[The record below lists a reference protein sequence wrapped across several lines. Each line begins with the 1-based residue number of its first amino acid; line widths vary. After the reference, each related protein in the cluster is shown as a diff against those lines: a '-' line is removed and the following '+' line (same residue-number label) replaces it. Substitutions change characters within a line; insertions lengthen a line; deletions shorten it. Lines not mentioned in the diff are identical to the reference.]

1 MLFNPWLVF
10 SLVFLG
16 VWLIVWL
23 VRPSLRKEM
32 LWASVLTLPLGLS
45 EPLFVPEYWNP
56 PSLFNLAAR
65 TGFDIES
72 FIFCFAFGGLGS
84 VLYEAILNEHH
95 QRLKKARD
103 QWFHSFSILLPL
115 PAFLLL
121 ELFTTWNAIYT
132 VSAAMALGG
141 LATMLCRRDLVK
153 HTIVGGLMFTVFYG
167 VVFLVFTT
175 IYPGIVTNVWN
186 LPALTGT
193 LILGIPLEE
202 LLFAGSFGMLWSS
215 VYEHIAGLR
224 ASKK

>member
-16 VWLIVWL
+16 VWFVVWM
-23 VRPSLRKEM
+23 VRPALRKEM
-32 LWASVLTLPLGLS
+32 LWASVITAPIALS

-72 FIFCFAFGGLGS
+72 FIFSFAIGGLGS

-95 QRLKKARD
+95 QQLKNVRD
-103 QWFHSFSILLPL
+103 HWFHSLSILLPL
-115 PAFLLL
+115 PTFLLL
-121 ELFTTWNAIYT
+121 ELLTTWNAIYT
-132 VSAAMALGG
+132 TSAAMALGG

-153 HTIVGGLMFTVFYG
+153 HTIVGGLIFLVFYG
-167 VVFLVFTT
+167 SIFLLFTFL
-175 IYPGIVTNVWN
+175 YPGIVTQVWN
-186 LPALTGT
+186 LPALSGT

-202 LLFAGSFGMLWSS
+202 LFFAGSFGMLWSS
-215 VYEHIAGLR
+215 VYEHIMGIR
-224 ASKK
+224 ART